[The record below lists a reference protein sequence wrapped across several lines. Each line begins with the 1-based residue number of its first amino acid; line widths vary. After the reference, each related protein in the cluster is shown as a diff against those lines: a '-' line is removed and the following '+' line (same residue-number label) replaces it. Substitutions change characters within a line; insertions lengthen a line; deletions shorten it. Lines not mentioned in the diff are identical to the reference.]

1 MANLS
6 SSLAHNGAELGVVPE
21 LKNKSNMISDTEKE
35 LIQWL
40 DMRFRLTPDDAYII
54 GTFIS
59 VIQKEQKQA
68 LCQAHVMP
76 SLRDFKER
84 RLKTGLSLREVAK
97 ATGVSAATISRAEH
111 GKEMELGNALK
122 LDGFYA
128 RNGA

>member
-1 MANLS
+1 
-6 SSLAHNGAELGVVPE
+6 
-21 LKNKSNMISDTEKE
+21 MISDTEKQ

-40 DMRFRLTPDDAYII
+40 DMRFGLTPDDAYTI
-54 GTFIS
+54 GMYIAA
-59 VIQKEQKQA
+59 IQKEQGQA
-68 LCQAHVMP
+68 LCQSHVMP

-84 RLKTGLSLREVAK
+84 RLKLGLSLREVAK

-111 GKEMELGNALK
+111 GKEMELSNAQK